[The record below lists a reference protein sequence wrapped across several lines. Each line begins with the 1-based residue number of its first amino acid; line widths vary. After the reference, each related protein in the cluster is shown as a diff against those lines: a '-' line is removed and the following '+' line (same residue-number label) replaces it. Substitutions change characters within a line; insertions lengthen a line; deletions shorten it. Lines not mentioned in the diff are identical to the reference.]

1 MKTFLSSIQEQL
13 ESAGYSFHK
22 DVDNRWLMLEN
33 ETVISSSIW
42 LGELLSRVGKEFGL
56 N

>member
-13 ESAGYSFHK
+13 ESAGYYFQK

-33 ETVISSSIW
+33 EAVISSSMW
-42 LGELLSRVGKEFGL
+42 LGELLHRVAKEFEID
-56 N
+56 